1 MERPLGHIPGSSSCS
16 IERQRYDHLSTLDN
30 NIDKRL
36 IMERSTSGGRGVAP
50 AAAENSVQK
59 GGPLL
64 ERFRAVIL
72 REKRRQEEE
81 EDEEEDDDF
90 EDDHKRERPRRLVD
104 EQIIVG
110 VYKNALAELT
120 FNSKPIIT
128 DLTIIAGEHSHAAKG
143 IAATVCKHILEV
155 PVEQKLPS
163 LYLLDSIVKNIGGDY
178 VKYFSAR
185 LPEVFCTSY
194 RQVDPSSYHA
204 MQHLF
209 RTWGGVFPSPPLRT
223 IEADLQ
229 FPPVVN
235 GPSPG
240 TTSSR
245 PTESQAQRPGHSIHV
260 NPKYLEA
267 RQFEQSSMAE
277 GSNSENNEDSSSPE
291 PERSGRSVHESPKA
305 WSEAPRRLHH
315 AHRLERGDDF
325 HQTVYVQKPATRYF
339 DYDFSLGDSLSP
351 SRVGVG
357 RPPSPFSRMGGGRP
371 PSPLSRLRGGRAPT
385 PPRFGIGR
393 DTSPSKIG
401 VRNAPSPSTSRIG
414 AGRSPSPSRIGI
426 GRLNEKIVDQGN
438 GWERPW
444 HGKTDGD
451 GLRPLDTA
459 YSQRNGYDWQQQ
471 PMHDALLDAYGNIRG
486 QRSLRGP
493 LSHLQPPQELDMKNT
508 RVMSRNWKNSEE
520 EEYMWEDMSP
530 SLENHGRGSDNIRKG
545 DCFVGDV
552 NKWPGLG
559 RGKRMGT
566 ESALPDS
573 DWCMRGTMSHMD
585 QPMLSGKDMLPLRRE
600 SEERHPS
607 SLSQSGIVSWNVNTA
622 IETSSLSKSSEGVL
636 GHRYVPVRPPHFSH
650 QNPSTTSQSRLK
662 TVQASVPGC
671 SGLSTGVASFN
682 LAHSGGPPAGS
693 VSNFRSV
700 GTELQSGMLSKSP
713 ANVRS
718 SLGSDS
724 LNFEFLPSMMPASSN
739 ISFPMR
745 QQPERHVSPSPIPQS
760 VRPSIQP
767 IPPVPSSAPLPQ
779 NSHFQLIQLQQQQN
793 NFIKSEDLP
802 FHSQALSSQS
812 SKQSPR
818 QLEPVEQVPQQ
829 LPWFQQVPQSQA
841 LPELNQLPYN
851 VPQGSYM
858 PQKLPVPQ
866 EVQQIPLATFSH
878 TIQSQ
883 PLIQS
888 QTVTQSQLSGGAPQ
902 TLGSIVSSS
911 MANSNSGLNSVLIP
925 PVPNNLSSQVLGRV
939 QPPLPPG
946 PPPASLL
953 VASSSQVMGSVTI
966 PQTSGSSLS
975 SILSSLMQKGLIS
988 VTAASSAPF
997 VSVPVTSAIM
1007 ANQLSDNN
1015 ATVAEASTTTSLLS
1029 ILPANQCLSK
1039 AALSEA
1045 QDTQDPIG
1053 TQFSSEILRVRHE
1066 SVLNALY
1073 NDLPRQCTS
1082 CGMRFRCQEEHS
1094 NHMDWHVSRN
1104 RTISKSR
1111 KQKSLQSTSR
1121 KWFMSATE
1129 WLNETENLAA
1139 EVVPAF
1145 SPVEMTLDKKD
1156 NEEFAVPV
1164 DDDQSVCVLCGELFE
1179 FFYSDETDEWMYK
1192 GTVYMNAPGGST
1204 EGMGGS
1210 SRGAIVHAKCR
1221 SKSAGINFADSE
1233 EDELE
1238 GNDDSETRRKRYSV
1252 WYHLFCSVSFNEC
1265 LL

>member
-1 MERPLGHIPGSSSCS
+1 
-16 IERQRYDHLSTLDN
+16 
-30 NIDKRL
+30 
-36 IMERSTSGGRGVAP
+36 MERSTTGGRGAPP
-50 AAAENSVQK
+50 AAAENNVQR

-64 ERFRAVIL
+64 ERFRSVIL
-72 REKRRQEEE
+72 REKVRREVE
-81 EDEEEDDDF
+81 EDEEDDDDF

-104 EQIIVG
+104 EQIVVS

-143 IAATVCKHILEV
+143 IAATVCNHILEV

-185 LPEVFCTSY
+185 LPEVFCKSY
-194 RQVDPSSYHA
+194 KQVDPSSYHA

-209 RTWGGVFPSPPLRT
+209 RTWGGVFHSPPLRI
-223 IEADLQ
+223 IETELQ

-235 GPSPG
+235 GPSTV
-240 TTSSR
+240 TTTSR

-267 RQFEQSSMAE
+267 RQQYEQSSMAE

-291 PERSGRSVHESPKA
+291 PERSGRSVHESPKG

-339 DYDFSLGDSLSP
+339 DYDFSLGDTLSP

-357 RPPSPFSRMGGGRP
+357 RPSSPFSRMGGGRP
-371 PSPLSRLRGGRAPT
+371 SSPLARLRGGRAST

-401 VRNAPSPSTSRIG
+401 VRNAPSPSTSSIG

-426 GRLNEKIVDQGN
+426 GRLNEKIIDQGN

-444 HGKTDGD
+444 YGKTDGD
-451 GLRPLDTA
+451 GLRPLDSANTVA
-459 YSQRNGYDWQQQ
+459 GYSQRNGYDWQQQ
-471 PMHDALLDAYGNIRG
+471 PMHDALIDAYGNIRG

-493 LSHLQPPQELDMKNT
+493 LSHLQPPPELDMKNT
-508 RVMSRNWKNSEE
+508 RVVSRNWKNSEE

-530 SLENHGRGSDNIRKG
+530 RLGNHGRGSENMRKD
-545 DCFVGDV
+545 DCFVGDM

-566 ESALPDS
+566 EPALPDS
-573 DWCMRGTMSHMD
+573 DWCMRGSMSHMD
-585 QPMLSGKDMLPLRRE
+585 QPMIRGKDMLPLRRE
-600 SEERHPS
+600 SEEHHPS

-622 IETSSLSKSSEGVL
+622 TETSSLLKSSEGVL
-636 GHRYVPVRPPHFSH
+636 GHRYGPVRPPHFSH
-650 QNPSTTSQSRLK
+650 QNLSTTSHSRLK
-662 TVQASVPGC
+662 TAQASLPGC
-671 SGLSTGVASFN
+671 SGVSTGIASFS
-682 LAHSGGPPAGS
+682 LAHSGGPSGS
-693 VSNFRSV
+693 AVNNFRSV
-700 GTELQSGMLSKSP
+700 GTELRPGMLSKSP
-713 ANVRS
+713 LNVGP

-724 LNFEFLPSMMPASSN
+724 LNYEFLPHMMPASSN

-760 VRPSIQP
+760 VRPSAQP
-767 IPPVPSSAPLPQ
+767 IPPVPPSAPPPQ
-779 NSHFQLIQLQQQQN
+779 NPHFQLMQHQN
-793 NFIKSEDLP
+793 NLMKGTHPLVEDIHY
-802 FHSQALSSQS
+802 HSRGLSSQS
-812 SKQSPR
+812 SKKSPR

-851 VPQGSYM
+851 VPQGSLT
-858 PQKLPVPQ
+858 PQQLPVPQ
-866 EVQQIPLATFSH
+866 EVQQIPLAALPH

-883 PLIQS
+883 PLMQS
-888 QTVTQSQLSGGAPQ
+888 QTVTQMQLSGGVSQ
-902 TLGSIVSSS
+902 SLGSVVSSS
-911 MANSNSGLNSVLIP
+911 MVNSNSGVNTTSSLIP
-925 PVPNNLSSQVLGRV
+925 LVPNNLSSQVLGRV

-953 VASSSQVMGSVTI
+953 VASTSQVMSSATI
-966 PQTSGSSLS
+966 QQTSGSSLT
-975 SILSSLMQKGLIS
+975 SILSSLMEKGLIS
-988 VTAASSAPF
+988 VTPASSAPF
-997 VSVPVTSAIM
+997 LSVSVTSAVM
-1007 ANQLSDNN
+1007 ANQLKDINVT
-1015 ATVAEASTTTSLLS
+1015 AAEASTTTSLLS
-1029 ILPANQCLSK
+1029 VPPVNEYLSK

-1045 QDTQDPIG
+1045 QDAQDPIG
-1053 TQFSSEILRVRHE
+1053 TQFNSEILRVRHE

-1082 CGMRFRCQEEHS
+1082 CGMRFRYQEEHS
-1094 NHMDWHVSRN
+1094 HHMDWHVSRN

-1129 WLNETENLAA
+1129 WLNETDNSAA
-1139 EVVPAF
+1139 EAVPAF
-1145 SPVEMTLDKKD
+1145 SPMEMILDKKD
-1156 NEEFAVPV
+1156 DELFAVPV

-1192 GTVYMNAPGGST
+1192 GTVYMNVPGGST

-1210 SRGAIVHAKCR
+1210 PLGPIVHAKCR
-1221 SKSAGINFADSE
+1221 SKSAGVNCADSE

-1238 GNDDSETRRKRYSV
+1238 GNGDSESRRKR
-1252 WYHLFCSVSFNEC
+1252 LRC
-1265 LL
+1265 